1 MIVEINININ
11 KNKNKKQHERCK
23 NNSDV
28 PSSISYY
35 SRK

>member
-1 MIVEINININ
+1 MIVEININI
-11 KNKNKKQHERCK
+11 NKNKKQHERCK